1 MITIILDGRYLV
13 VSGVILNVIGMLTVL
28 VTDPGNASDDFWHYM
43 LYLLILFGTGL
54 VMLGI
59 FIVW

>member
-28 VTDPGNASDDFWHYM
+28 MTDSGNASDDFWHYM
-43 LYLLILFGTGL
+43 LYLLILLGTGL
-54 VMLGI
+54 VMLDI
-59 FIVW
+59 FIV